1 VSSAEI
7 HDDHDYK
14 ASVRREWTAAA
25 AGWQKWLEALEAD
38 DAGRAVTRVLL
49 EQADLN
55 PGDLVLDVGS
65 GYGEPGLSA
74 ATAVGPDGLVTC
86 LDISGDMLAFAET
99 RARAAGLSNVSFLEA
114 DIEAL
119 ELAPA
124 SLDVVLSRATI
135 MYTSDPLETLRRLHT
150 ALRPG
155 GRLAV
160 AVWATPDRVAF
171 ATPVAVMIEMLG
183 VEPPAPGPG
192 PFALGADGALEELVR
207 DAGFTDVVTGTALAV
222 YETATA
228 EACTQWI
235 RDVAPPITELIAD
248 EPASVQQDVW
258 NRVTRSWAPF
268 QDSDGTVRLPCT
280 AICVAAR
287 KRTGSNPKGSR
298 TDTRSLS
305 DMAAGEITSGRR

>member
-1 VSSAEI
+1 MSSTEI
-7 HDDHDYK
+7 NDDHDYK
-14 ASVRREWTAAA
+14 ARVRREWTEAA
-25 AGWQKWLEALEAD
+25 AGWQKWIQTLEAE
-38 DAGRAVTRVLL
+38 DAGPAVTRVLL
-49 EQADLN
+49 EQAHLQL
-55 PGDLVLDVGS
+55 GDVVLDVGS

-74 ATAVGPDGLVTC
+74 ATAVGSDGHVTC

-99 RARAAGLSNVSFLEA
+99 RARAGGLSNVSFVEA

-135 MYTSDPLETLRRLHT
+135 MYASNPCETLRRVHS

-171 ATPVAVMIEMLG
+171 ATPVAVMIETLG
-183 VEPPAPGPG
+183 IEPPAAGPG

-207 DAGFTDVVTGTALAV
+207 DAGFTDVVASTALAV
-222 YETATA
+222 YETASA
-228 EACTQWI
+228 EACTEWI

-248 EPASVQQDVW
+248 QPASIQQDVW
-258 NRVTRSWAPF
+258 NRVTRAWAPF
-268 QDSDGTVRLPCT
+268 QGPDGAVRLPCT
-280 AICVAAR
+280 AVCISAR
-287 KRTGSNPKGSR
+287 KRTDK
-298 TDTRSLS
+298 
-305 DMAAGEITSGRR
+305 